1 MKKHKILSIP
11 LFVTIYVCLIGIC
24 ILLDQLTKFWIYEGL
39 LCGGTSNEHS
49 VKVLGNFMTFTP
61 ILNSGAA
68 FGLGQDDGAN
78 IIFFV
83 ITIVG
88 TPLFAYLLWRS
99 RTRSVCGQVGFA
111 FIVGGTIGNAI
122 DRAYYAA
129 SDQFFSGRVRDFIKF
144 SFFPP
149 VFNVADSFLTIGV
162 VLALIA
168 IVFLDYDSL
177 LGVIKKEHTAKATP
191 QNDTAVQQTQPL
203 DDDNATA
210 TAENADNENPLQQD
224 ANGNPDSAETSDE
237 NH

>member
-1 MKKHKILSIP
+1 MI
-11 LFVTIYVCLIGIC
+11 
-24 ILLDQLTKFWIYEGL
+24 
-39 LCGGTSNEHS
+39 
-49 VKVLGNFMTFTP
+49 FTP
-61 ILNSGAA
+61 VLNEGAA

-129 SDQFFSGRVRDFIKF
+129 SDQFFSGKVRDFIKF

-162 VLALIA
+162 VLAIIA
-168 IVFLDYDSL
+168 IVFLDSDSL
-177 LGVIKKEHTAKATP
+177 LGVIKKERTVKSTP
-191 QNDTAVQQTQPL
+191 QNDTMAQETQTSNG
-203 DDDNATA
+203 DNATA
-210 TAENADNENPLQQD
+210 TPQNTDNEKSVEQGAKGNHDGAENP
-224 ANGNPDSAETSDE
+224 DE